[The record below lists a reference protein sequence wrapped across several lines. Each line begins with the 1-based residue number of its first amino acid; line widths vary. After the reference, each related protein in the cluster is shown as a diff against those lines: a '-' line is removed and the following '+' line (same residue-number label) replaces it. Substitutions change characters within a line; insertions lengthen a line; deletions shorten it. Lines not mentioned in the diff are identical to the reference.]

1 MTDEKVVEL
10 IKSGDE
16 KALEF
21 LYRKNYRMVVK
32 LIMRNSGTEDEAKD
46 VFQDALIVFWE
57 KVRGN
62 RLVLTSKISTY
73 LFSVAQN
80 LWRKE
85 LDRKL
90 RNTGE
95 MKEGVSLPEWE
106 RQEKVEVIQKC
117 LKSLSETCRKI
128 LTLYYFDQLS
138 MVDLAKEMGFANAD
152 TAKTKK
158 YKCKT
163 ELDKLVKVN
172 YRPSDFQD

>member
-1 MTDEKVVEL
+1 MTDEKVLEQ
-10 IKSGDE
+10 IRCGNE

-21 LYRKNYRMVVK
+21 LYRKNYRMIVR

-46 VFQDALIVFWE
+46 VFQDSLIVFWE
-57 KVRGN
+57 KVRSHK
-62 RLVLTSKISTY
+62 LVLTSRISTY

-90 RNTGE
+90 RNSGE
-95 MKEGVSLPEWE
+95 MKEGYIQPEWE
-106 RQEKVEVIQKC
+106 RQEKIQVIQQC

-158 YKCKT
+158 YKCKN
-163 ELDKLVKVN
+163 ELDRLVKMQ
-172 YRPSDFQD
+172 YKPTDFQD

>member
-1 MTDEKVVEL
+1 MTDEKVLEL
-10 IKSGDE
+10 IRSGNE

-21 LYRKNYRMVVK
+21 LYRKNYRMVVR
-32 LIMRNSGTEDEAKD
+32 LIMKNSGSEDEAKD

-57 KVRGN
+57 KVRSHN
-62 RLVLTSKISTY
+62 LVLTSKISTY
-73 LFSVAQN
+73 LFSVAHN

-90 RNTGE
+90 RNSGE
-95 MKEGVSLPEWE
+95 MKEGISLPEWE
-106 RQEKVEVIQKC
+106 RQEKVELIQKS

-158 YKCKT
+158 YKCKN
-163 ELDKLVKVN
+163 ELDRIVKLLYK
-172 YRPSDFQD
+172 PTDFQD

>member
-1 MTDEKVVEL
+1 MTDEKVLEL
-10 IKSGDE
+10 IRSGNE

-21 LYRKNYRMVVK
+21 LYRKNYRMVVR
-32 LIMRNSGTEDEAKD
+32 LIMRNSGSEDEAKD

-57 KVRGN
+57 KVRSHN
-62 RLVLTSKISTY
+62 LIMTSKISTY

-90 RNTGE
+90 RNSGE
-95 MKEGVSLPEWE
+95 MKEGIALPEWE
-106 RQEKVEVIQKC
+106 RSEKVEIIRNCIQ
-117 LKSLSETCRKI
+117 SLSETCRKI

-158 YKCKT
+158 YKCKN
-163 ELDKLVKVN
+163 ELDKLVKLR
-172 YRPSDFQD
+172 YKPIDFQD